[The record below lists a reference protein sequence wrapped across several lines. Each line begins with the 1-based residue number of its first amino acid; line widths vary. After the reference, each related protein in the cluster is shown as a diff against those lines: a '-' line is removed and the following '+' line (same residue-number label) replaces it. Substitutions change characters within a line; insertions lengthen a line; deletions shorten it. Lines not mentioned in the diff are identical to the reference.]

1 MKILVGVQPDAQGDD
16 AIACGETLA
25 RAMRA
30 DLVLAHVHPTPWRT
44 HSEAEGETA
53 VDAEWHA
60 YLVEQAKATL
70 GRSVNRLA
78 RDVTHELRVHPHTS
92 SGRGLIEVAEEVNA
106 SIIVIGSAP
115 GGTHEHLEGG
125 STSGQLLHGASVP
138 VLLTPTGY
146 VFRKVPAMPSRVTVA
161 YQRSL
166 DSTEALLAAIQLCRR
181 TGAPLRLVTLVV
193 QPPRMLPSFQHALD
207 ELRSD
212 ARGWLDQALVE
223 APFST
228 RLTAEIAE
236 GEDFEHAMAAVDFSP
251 DEILVCGS
259 GTAGPF
265 RRVFLGDTAQK
276 ILRVATVPVLVVPRH
291 AESELDHT
299 RAIPRVTE

>member
-1 MKILVGVQPDAQGDD
+1 MKILVGIQPDEQGDD
-16 AIACGETLA
+16 ALACAESLA

-30 DLVLAHVHPTPWRT
+30 ELVLGHIHPTPWQA
-44 HSEAEGETA
+44 HNDTA
-53 VDAEWHA
+53 VDVEWRG
-60 YLVEQAKATL
+60 YLVEQARATL
-70 GRSVNRLA
+70 NRSVGRLS
-78 RDVTHELRVHPHTS
+78 RDVLHDVNVHAHTS
-92 SGRGLIEVAEEVNA
+92 SGRGLIEVAEEIGA
-106 SIIVIGSAP
+106 SVVVIGSAP
-115 GGTHEHLEGG
+115 GGEHDHLAMG

-138 VLLTPTGY
+138 VLLVPTGFVY
-146 VFRKVPAMPSRVTVA
+146 RRVPLLPGRVTVA

-166 DSTEALLAAIQLCRR
+166 DSAEALHAAIMLCRR

-193 QPPRMLPSFQHALD
+193 QPPRLLPSYAGALD

-212 ARGWLDQALVE
+212 ARRFLDQALLE

-236 GEDFEHAMAAVDFSP
+236 GEDFEHAMAAVDCQP
-251 DEILVCGS
+251 DEVLVCGS
-259 GTAGPF
+259 GTAGPL

-291 AESELDHT
+291 AESDLDQT
-299 RAIPRVTE
+299 RAIPKVTD

>member
-1 MKILVGVQPDAQGDD
+1 MKILVGIQPDEQGDD
-16 AIACGETLA
+16 ALACAEALA
-25 RAMRA
+25 RSMRA
-30 DLVLAHVHPTPWRT
+30 DVVLAHVHPTPWRA
-44 HSEAEGETA
+44 HNETA
-53 VDAEWHA
+53 VDAEWRA
-60 YLVEQAKATL
+60 YLVEQARATL
-70 GRSVNRLA
+70 NRSVGRLT
-78 RDVTHELRVHPHTS
+78 RDVLHDLRVHAHTS
-92 SGRGLIEVAEEVNA
+92 SGRGLIEVAEEVGA
-106 SIIVIGSAP
+106 SIVVIGSAP
-115 GGTHEHLEGG
+115 GGEHEHLAMG
-125 STSGQLLHGASVP
+125 STSGQLLHGATVP

-146 VFRKVPAMPSRVTVA
+146 VYRKVAILPSRVTVA

-166 DSTEALLAAIQLCRR
+166 DSAEALHAAIQLCKR

-193 QPPRMLPSFQHALD
+193 QPPRLLPSFASALD

-212 ARGWLDQALVE
+212 ARNFLDQALVE

-236 GEDFEHAMAAVDFSP
+236 GEDFEHAMAAVDCYP

-259 GTAGPF
+259 GTAGPL

-291 AESELDHT
+291 AESELDET
-299 RAIPRVTE
+299 RAIPKIVE

>member
-1 MKILVGVQPDAQGDD
+1 MKILVGIQADEQGDD
-16 AIACGETLA
+16 ALACGEALA

-30 DLVLAHVHPTPWRT
+30 ELVLAQVYPTPWRA
-44 HSEAEGETA
+44 HNETA
-53 VDAEWHA
+53 VDVEWRG
-60 YLVEQAKATL
+60 YLVEQARATL
-70 GRSVNRLA
+70 NRSVGRLT
-78 RDVTHELRVHPHTS
+78 RDVLHDLSVHAHTS
-92 SGRGLIEVAEEVNA
+92 SGRGLIEVAEEVGA

-115 GGTHEHLEGG
+115 GGEHDHLAMG

-138 VLLTPTGY
+138 VLLAPTGY
-146 VFRKVPAMPSRVTVA
+146 VYRRVTLLPSRVTVA

-166 DSTEALLAAIQLCRR
+166 DSAEALHAAIKLCRR

-193 QPPRMLPSFQHALD
+193 QPPRLLPSFASALD

-212 ARGWLDQALVE
+212 ARRFLDQALVE

-236 GEDFEHAMAAVDFSP
+236 GEDFEHAMAAVDCEP

-259 GTAGPF
+259 GTAGPL

-291 AESELDHT
+291 AESELDET
-299 RAIPRVTE
+299 RAIPKVTD